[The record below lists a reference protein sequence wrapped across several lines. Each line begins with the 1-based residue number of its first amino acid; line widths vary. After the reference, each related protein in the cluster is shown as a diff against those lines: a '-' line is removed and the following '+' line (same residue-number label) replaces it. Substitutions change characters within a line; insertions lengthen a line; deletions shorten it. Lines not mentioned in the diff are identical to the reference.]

1 MKRVVIIGGGISGLS
16 TAYNLEKLLEQ
27 SEDAL
32 SYILFEKRKRLGGN
46 IITEEEKGFVVE
58 GGPDCFISEKPW
70 ALALCKELG
79 LKDEIICTNDER
91 RKTFVLWK
99 GKLHELPEGVILMV
113 PTKMVPI
120 LWSTLIS
127 FPGKIRMGLEYF
139 MPKRKSNEDES
150 LGSFVRRRLGKEA
163 LTKIAEPLIAGI
175 HAGDPET
182 MSIKSSFPRFVE
194 LEQKYGSLIKGMLAR
209 MVEAKKWKKK
219 STEEKTTMFMTLKGG
234 VATLTKTI
242 ASSLPI
248 GSTVQGKEIAGIVQ
262 NDVSG
267 GNPSYTISFDGDR
280 DTIEADAVIIATPAY
295 AAANLLKE
303 MDPPLSDQ
311 LMDIPYAST
320 ATVSIAYKKE
330 DVSHPLNG
338 FGFVVP
344 KVENRRIMAA
354 TWTSVKF
361 SYRAPEDSILI
372 RCFVGGALNEELVS
386 LSDEEMIKMVKEELK
401 DIMGIDAKPTLSRV
415 FRFHKA
421 MPQYTIGHE
430 DKVTRIEQMVDGHD
444 GLFLTGS
451 AYRGIGISDCVHNGE
466 ITAKKVFEYL
476 KSKS

>member
-1 MKRVVIIGGGISGLS
+1 MKKVVIIGGGISGLS
-16 TAYNLEKLLEQ
+16 TAYSLEKLLEQ
-27 SEDAL
+27 SGDEL
-32 SYILFEKRKRLGGN
+32 TYTLFEKRTRLGGN
-46 IITEEEKGFVVE
+46 IVTEKEKGFVVE

-127 FPGKIRMGLEYF
+127 FPGKIRMGMEYF
-139 MPKRKSNEDES
+139 IPKRKSNEDES

-182 MSIKSSFPRFVE
+182 MSIKSSFPRFVD
-194 LEQKYGSLIKGMLAR
+194 LEQNYGSLIKGMLAR
-209 MVEAKKWKKK
+209 MVEAKKRKKK
-219 STEEKTTMFMTLKGG
+219 STGEKMTMFMTLKGG
-234 VATLTKTI
+234 VETLTNTI
-242 ASSLPI
+242 ASCLPV
-248 GSTVQGKEIAGIVQ
+248 GSTVQGKEITGISRSNV
-262 NDVSG
+262 NG
-267 GNPSYTISFDGDR
+267 GNPSYAISFAGD
-280 DTIEADAVIIATPAY
+280 DNTVKADAVIIAAPAHV
-295 AAANLLKE
+295 AAKLLENL
-303 MDPPLSDQ
+303 DPSLAGQ
-311 LMDIPYAST
+311 LADIPYAST
-320 ATVSIAYKKE
+320 ATVSVAYKKE

-338 FGFVVP
+338 FGFVIP
-344 KVENRRIMAA
+344 KVENRQIMAA

-361 SYRAPEDSILI
+361 SYRAPEDAVLI
-372 RCFVGGALNEELVS
+372 RCFVGGSMNEELVS
-386 LSDEEMIKMVKEELK
+386 LSDEEMVKMVREELK
-401 DIMGIDAKPTLSRV
+401 DIMGIDAKPTLSKV
-415 FRFHKA
+415 FRFHKS

-430 DKVTRIEQMVDGHD
+430 ERVARIEQVVDEHE

-466 ITAKKVFEYL
+466 ITAKKVFDYL
-476 KSKS
+476 TK

>member
-1 MKRVVIIGGGISGLS
+1 MKKVVIIGGGISGLS
-16 TAYNLEKLLEQ
+16 TAYSLERVIEQ
-27 SEDAL
+27 SGDEL
-32 SYILFEKRKRLGGN
+32 TYTLFEKGTRLGGN
-46 IITEEEKGFVVE
+46 IVTEEEKGFVVE

-79 LKDEIICTNDER
+79 LKGEIICTNDEH

-99 GKLHELPEGVILMV
+99 RKLHELPEGVILMV
-113 PTKMVPI
+113 PTKIVPI

-127 FPGKIRMGLEYF
+127 FPGKIRMGMEYF
-139 MPKRKSNEDES
+139 IPKRKSNEDES

-182 MSIKSSFPRFVE
+182 MSIRSSFPRFVD
-194 LEQKYGSLIKGMLAR
+194 LEQNYGSLIKGMLAR

-219 STEEKTTMFMTLKGG
+219 STGEKITMFMTLKGG
-234 VATLTKTI
+234 VATLTNTI
-242 ASSLPI
+242 ASSLSI
-248 GSTVQGKEIAGIVQ
+248 GSTIQGKEITGISRS
-262 NDVSG
+262 DVNG
-267 GNPSYTISFDGDR
+267 RTPSYTISFAGGD
-280 DTIEADAVIIATPAY
+280 DAVKADAVIIAAPAY
-295 AAANLLKE
+295 AAANLLKHL
-303 MDPPLSDQ
+303 DPSLADQ
-311 LMDIPYAST
+311 LMEIPYAST

-338 FGFVVP
+338 FGFVIP

-361 SYRAPEDSILI
+361 SYRAPGDSVLI
-372 RCFVGGALNEELVS
+372 RCFVGGALNENLVS
-386 LSDEEMIKMVKEELK
+386 LSDEEMIKMVREELK
-401 DIMGIDAKPTLSRV
+401 DIMGIGAKPILSRV

-430 DKVTRIEQMVDGHD
+430 EKVSKIEQMVNEHD

-476 KSKS
+476 TK